1 MNKFDTLFNQIL
13 SEQEYDPSQFDPHL
27 NKADVSN
34 RPDHSQFKEPK
45 DDLNNLRNRERNA
58 GLEPVIKPPFKSSSY
73 KYKIGDT
80 YKKNGTE
87 FIIAR
92 NKYTGKIG
100 PQLVTFLKGEDGKA
114 VQYKVTGVDDKG
126 YPVSEPTGTH
136 QKLPPSTQWGVKDV
150 PGGDID

>member
-1 MNKFDTLFNQIL
+1 MNKFDTLFNHIL
-13 SEQEYDPSQFDPHL
+13 SEQEYDPSQFNPRL

-34 RPDHSQFKEPK
+34 RPTPDYSEPK

-58 GLEPVIKPPFKSSSY
+58 GLEPQTKFRFNSSSY

-80 YKKNGTE
+80 YEKNGTK

-92 NKYTGKIG
+92 NEYTGRIG
-100 PQLVTFLKGEDGKA
+100 PQLVTFLKGGEGKA
-114 VQYKVTGVDDKG
+114 VEYKVTGVDDKG
-126 YPVSEPTGTH
+126 YPISEPTGVH
-136 QKLPPSTQWGVKDV
+136 QKLLPPTQWGVKDV